1 MSTLP
6 CTTPKSTN
14 FRMGGFIPDTREN
27 HAAFRLPGGSA
38 TNVTGFTLIEVL
50 LATAL
55 LAAALALGFATLSAA
70 TNTVNRSEVL
80 AQHNQRMRAVA
91 SFLRGRISS
100 ARAIGFDQDPQ
111 TSAPIRFIGEVDRMR
126 FVADLPDYL
135 GRGGPYLH
143 DISVVGGERN
153 NVRLQVAFGMVQN
166 AAEVTED
173 SPRKP
178 ESLADGLA
186 DVQFHYRAIDADGAL
201 GPWEERW
208 TQSDRLPLQ
217 VSVKIFPA
225 VGKAWPELIIALP
238 VASGGAQAPQGGR
251 LL

>member
-1 MSTLP
+1 MPTPTSTSLLMHVKP
-6 CTTPKSTN
+6 AS
-14 FRMGGFIPDTREN
+14 RHSR
-27 HAAFRLPGGSA
+27 AAFNRSGRSA
-38 TNVTGFTLIEVL
+38 ASAAGFTLIEVL

-80 AQHNQRMRAVA
+80 AQRNQRMRAVA
-91 SFLRGRISS
+91 TFLRGRISS
-100 ARAIGFDQDPQ
+100 ARAIGFSQDPE
-111 TSAPIRFIGEVDRMR
+111 TGAPIRFIGEMDRMR

-153 NVRLQVAFGMVQN
+153 NVRLEVAFGMVQN
-166 AAEVTED
+166 AVEVTED

-186 DVQFHYRAIDADGAL
+186 DVQFHYRAIDADGGL

-217 VSVKIFPA
+217 VSVKVVPV

-238 VASGGAQAPQGGR
+238 VASGGTTSPLGV
-251 LL
+251 LLK

>member
-1 MSTLP
+1 MSASPT
-6 CTTPKSTN
+6 STN
-14 FRMGGFIPDTREN
+14 FRMRGFLAATRRSG
-27 HAAFRLPGGSA
+27 AAFSRSGGRA
-38 TNVTGFTLIEVL
+38 ANATGFTLIEVL

-91 SFLRGRISS
+91 SFLRGRIAS
-100 ARAIGFDQDPQ
+100 ARAIGFAQDPQ
-111 TSAPIRFIGEVDRMR
+111 TNAPIRFVGEADRMR

-143 DISVVGGERN
+143 DISVAGGERDN
-153 NVRLQVAFGMVQN
+153 MRLQVAFGMVQN
-166 AAEVTED
+166 AVEVTED

-178 ESLADGLA
+178 ESLVDGLA
-186 DVQFHYRAIDADGAL
+186 DVQFHYRAVDADGAL

-208 TQSDRLPLQ
+208 TQSERLPLQ
-217 VSVKIFPA
+217 VSVKIVPA
-225 VGKAWPELIIALP
+225 LGKPWPELIIALP
-238 VASGGAQAPQGGR
+238 AGSGGGSAGEVVR
-251 LL
+251 

>member
-1 MSTLP
+1 MST
-6 CTTPKSTN
+6 SIN
-14 FRMGGFIPDTREN
+14 DRMSDSIPATL
-27 HAAFRLPGGSA
+27 HGSPAFSRPVGSA
-38 TNVTGFTLIEVL
+38 DKATGFTLIEVL

-91 SFLRGRISS
+91 SFLRGRIAS
-100 ARAIGFDQDPQ
+100 ARAIGFAQDPQ
-111 TSAPIRFIGEVDRMR
+111 TGAPIRFIGEIDRMR

-153 NVRLQVAFGMVQN
+153 NVRLQVAFDMVQN

-178 ESLADGLA
+178 EALADGLA
-186 DVQFHYRAIDADGAL
+186 NVQFHYRAIDADGGL

-208 TQSDRLPLQ
+208 TQSDHLPLQ
-217 VSVKIFPA
+217 VSVKVVPA

-238 VASGGAQAPQGGR
+238 VASGGTASPLGV
-251 LL
+251 LLK

>member
-1 MSTLP
+1 MSAMPT
-6 CTTPKSTN
+6 STSV
-14 FRMGGFIPDTREN
+14 RIRRLIPATR
-27 HAAFRLPGGSA
+27 HSRAACNRPAGRA
-38 TNVTGFTLIEVL
+38 ANANGFTLIEVL

-80 AQHNQRMRAVA
+80 AQRNQRMRAVA
-91 SFLRGRISS
+91 GFLRGRIGS
-100 ARAIGFDQDPQ
+100 ARAISFAQDPQ

-153 NVRLQVAFGMVQN
+153 NVQLQVVFGMVQN
-166 AAEVTED
+166 ATEVTED

-186 DVQFHYRAIDADGAL
+186 DVQFHYRAIDANGTL

-217 VSVKIFPA
+217 VSVKVVPA

-238 VASGGAQAPQGGR
+238 VASGGAQSPLGGR

>member
-1 MSTLP
+1 MSTMP
-6 CTTPKSTN
+6 TSTS
-14 FRMGGFIPDTREN
+14 FRM
-27 HAAFRLPGGSA
+27 H
-38 TNVTGFTLIEVL
+38 GFTLIEVL

-91 SFLRGRISS
+91 SFLRGRITS
-100 ARAIGFDQDPQ
+100 ARAIGFAQDPQ
-111 TSAPIRFIGEVDRMR
+111 TNAPIRFIGEVDRMR

-143 DISVVGGERN
+143 DISVAGGERN

-166 AAEVTED
+166 ATEITEG

-217 VSVKIFPA
+217 VSVKIVPA
-225 VGKAWPELIIALP
+225 MGKAWPELIIALP
-238 VASGGAQAPQGGR
+238 VAGGGSASPLGV
-251 LL
+251 LLK

>member
-1 MSTLP
+1 MSTMP
-6 CTTPKSTN
+6 TSTN
-14 FRMGGFIPDTREN
+14 LRMRGFIPAPR
-27 HAAFRLPGGSA
+27 HRQAVFSQSGGSA
-38 TNVTGFTLIEVL
+38 TNAGGFTLIEVL

-91 SFLRGRISS
+91 SFLRGRIAS
-100 ARAIGFDQDPQ
+100 ARAIGFAQDPQ
-111 TSAPIRFIGEVDRMR
+111 TSGPIRFIGEVDRMR

-153 NVRLQVAFGMVQN
+153 NLRLEVAFGMVQN

-217 VSVKIFPA
+217 VSVKVVPA

-238 VASGGAQAPQGGR
+238 VASGGSASPLGV
-251 LL
+251 LLK